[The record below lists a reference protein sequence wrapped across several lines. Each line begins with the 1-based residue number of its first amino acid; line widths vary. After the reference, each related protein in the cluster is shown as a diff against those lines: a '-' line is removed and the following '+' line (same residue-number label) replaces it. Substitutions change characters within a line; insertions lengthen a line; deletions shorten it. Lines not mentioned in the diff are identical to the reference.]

1 MTTGPTP
8 VPSRP
13 SSALAVE
20 ITGLVKNY
28 SSLRPL
34 RIAALSVA
42 PAERV
47 AIAGIDAAGAE
58 VLVNLVTGAAIPDA
72 GEIRVFGQSTAAVAD
87 GDEWLAS
94 LDAFGIVSE
103 RAVILEGSTVQQN
116 LALPFTL
123 EIDPVAPEMAWRVS
137 TLADECGIG
146 AQWIE
151 QRAGDVPAE
160 VRARLQLARAIALGP
175 KLLLMEHPTAALPE
189 TDRVTLGELVARV
202 CEGRALTALVIT
214 LDSAFAAAA
223 AQRTLTLQPATG
235 RLVASRRSW
244 WRH

>member
-8 VPSRP
+8 LPSRP
-13 SSALAVE
+13 SCPSALE
-20 ITGLVKNY
+20 ITNLVKNY
-28 SSLRPL
+28 SGLRPL
-34 RIAALSVA
+34 RIAALSLA
-42 PAERV
+42 HAERV

-58 VLVNLVTGAAIPDA
+58 VLVNLVTGATLPDA
-72 GEIRVFGQSTAAVAD
+72 GEIRVFEQSTAAVAN

-103 RAVILEGSTVQQN
+103 RAVILEGSSVQQN

-123 EIDPVAPEMAWRVS
+123 EIDPVSPEMAARVS
-137 TLADECGIG
+137 NLADECGI
-146 AQWIE
+146 APQWIE

-189 TDRVTLGELVARV
+189 TDRVTFGGLVARI
-202 CEGRALTALVIT
+202 CDGRALTAMVVT
-214 LDSAFAAAA
+214 LDTAFAAEA
-223 AQRTLTLQPATG
+223 AQRTLTLEPATG
-235 RLVASRRSW
+235 RLVAARRSW